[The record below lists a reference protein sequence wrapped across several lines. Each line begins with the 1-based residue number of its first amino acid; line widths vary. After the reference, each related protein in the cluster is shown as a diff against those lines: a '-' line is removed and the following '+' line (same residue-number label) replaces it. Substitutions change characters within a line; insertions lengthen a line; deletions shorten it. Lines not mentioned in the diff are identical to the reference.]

1 MSQRSSGKE
10 GGIVVLE
17 VLIAVLVFSIGIL
30 GLINMQ
36 ANAIKQAGDA
46 KLRSEASYLAGQI
59 ISQMW
64 VDRSNLASYSH
75 MATTDGNCDF
85 SGTAGTSTN
94 VTNWIGSA
102 SQAGTILGTLPN
114 PTTQILVQTG
124 TRLITVTVCWRA
136 PQETTIHN
144 FTSTAVIS
152 G

>member
-1 MSQRSSGKE
+1 MRQRSSRKE
-10 GGIVVLE
+10 SGIVILE
-17 VLIAVLVFSIGIL
+17 VLVAVLIFSIGIL

-59 ISQMW
+59 ISQVW
-64 VDRSNLASYSH
+64 VDRSNLDDYAH
-75 MATTDGNCDF
+75 QTTTDSACVF
-85 SGTAGTSTN
+85 SGTAGESDN

-102 SQAGTILGTLPN
+102 SRAGTVLGTLPN
-114 PTTQILVQTG
+114 PTTQILVETG
-124 TRLITVTVCWRA
+124 TGLITVTVCWRA
-136 PQETTIHN
+136 PQETTPHN